1 MYIMFSMIYLDII
14 ECSLGDM
21 LLIYTS
27 FSKLTF
33 PSLFFQH
40 VVYITEIQKV
50 PRSAWNW
57 KQTNTYKE
65 PDRTT
70 TTTKRLIK
78 LNRENAF
85 SNVFHEITKHHEF
98 QKHYEE
104 SIIYLYK

>member
-50 PRSAWNW
+50 PRSA
-57 KQTNTYKE
+57 
-65 PDRTT
+65 
-70 TTTKRLIK
+70 
-78 LNRENAF
+78 
-85 SNVFHEITKHHEF
+85 
-98 QKHYEE
+98 
-104 SIIYLYK
+104 